1 MLIGR
6 GLYMLRGG
14 GSVYADWEGS
24 VYAERRVDL
33 CMLIGG
39 WA

>member
-1 MLIGR
+1 
-6 GLYMLRGG
+6 MLRGRG
-14 GSVYADWEGS
+14 WSVYADWEGS